1 MRVPWLCHRLLL
13 PVHFVSIMV
22 DAALRCF
29 LSLFQR
35 KPSGVESWSA
45 VDACL
50 TTIAAVQAVQGAAGR
65 MDYMLRY
72 HSLHDNQYL
81 RYFDGHTQPITT
93 IAVSPKNDMFM
104 SAAEV
109 PPQHAGPEH

>member
-1 MRVPWLCHRLLL
+1 
-13 PVHFVSIMV
+13 
-22 DAALRCF
+22 
-29 LSLFQR
+29 
-35 KPSGVESWSA
+35 
-45 VDACL
+45 
-50 TTIAAVQAVQGAAGR
+50 

-93 IAVSPKNDMFM
+93 IAMSPKNDMFM

-109 PPQHAGPEH
+109 CVATTADLPERSE